1 MFDAKIQLFNKGS
14 AKLVRIVLELLD
26 PIVSYRFSRY
36 HPIHYSRNLVS
47 VDLIEFQQFEH
58 IFLTVRVNLYILK
71 RLIFKLRMVIK
82 WFFVPYVIILKQ
94 EPKKYLRLNYLI
106 CSKNIS
112 RKFSSFNTFKQS
124 QFQNDFEQ
132 QTKFFVLNVIFL
144 QGLQILIKT

>member
-82 WFFVPYVIILKQ
+82 WFFVPYVIILK
-94 EPKKYLRLNYLI
+94 
-106 CSKNIS
+106 
-112 RKFSSFNTFKQS
+112 
-124 QFQNDFEQ
+124 
-132 QTKFFVLNVIFL
+132 
-144 QGLQILIKT
+144 